1 MVRQLEPALH
11 IDSSNSTLQALAP
24 FVPSL
29 VGVRT
34 PANAEALERLAM
46 SSHVTAIDDISEY
59 FVQAS
64 HRAQAS

>member
-11 IDSSNSTLQALAP
+11 VDSSSSTLQALAP

-29 VGVRT
+29 AGVKT
-34 PANAEALERLAM
+34 PANAEALELLAM
-46 SSHVTAIDDISEY
+46 ASHVTAIDDMSQY